1 MDMSSEQIERERR
14 NGRIAGIVGIA
25 GVVLYAVG
33 YFVEF
38 STEYRLADGIAD
50 GLVAFDGDRSTV
62 LPARIA
68 QLVGLLM
75 WIAPLL
81 TLFSA
86 VRNRSAAF
94 RGSLVGLC
102 IAAPLFFGTAGIAS
116 FIAIDGAA
124 DAFDPEA
131 VPEGEDPDDVAE
143 DVFLDQ
149 TTSSVGSG
157 LQFAGAIGFVFV
169 MIYVSLHAMRTGLMT
184 RFWGTLGMALGV
196 GVVFL
201 GPIALIIWFLT
212 ISLMVSRLWPG
223 GMPPAWDA
231 GRAIPWPRPGEE
243 AVQPAPAEEPA
254 RPEDFEGEATE
265 LEESERPGRRD
276 NKRKRK
282 RKQRG

>member
-1 MDMSSEQIERERR
+1 MEMSSEQIERERR

-38 STEYRLADGIAD
+38 STEYRVADGIAD

-86 VRNRSAAF
+86 VRNRSTNF

-131 VPEGEDPDDVAE
+131 VPEGEDPDDAAE

-149 TTSSVGSG
+149 TTSSIGSG
-157 LQFAGAIGFVFV
+157 LQFAGALGFVFV
-169 MIYVSLHAMRTGLMT
+169 MIYVSLHAMRIGLMT

-201 GPIALIIWFLT
+201 GPVALIIYFLS
-212 ISLMVSRLWPG
+212 ISLMVARFWPSG
-223 GMPPAWDA
+223 LPPAWDA
-231 GRAIPWPRPGEE
+231 GKPIPWPKPGEQV
-243 AVQPAPAEEPA
+243 VQPAPGEELA

-265 LEESERPGRRD
+265 VQGERPGRRD

-282 RKQRG
+282 RKQRS

>member
-131 VPEGEDPDDVAE
+131 VPEGGDPDDVAE

-196 GVVFL
+196 GVAFL

-265 LEESERPGRRD
+265 VEESERPGRRD